1 MNENKSDHDQSVSEE
16 SLTEKIAMLNNSQD
30 RLDVRLQALSRNS
43 AGFPKLTFLV
53 IVLLVVAFAIFVI
66 HQNRRVDELQ
76 NSIHAIIISE
86 IDDLRSDNIPD
97 EAVTNLTNRLKYI
110 ELQQKSVIDHTKNS
124 MERMY
129 FFFTTVA
136 AFFGIVSLFFGY
148 RQITADARKDE
159 SRERHDAEM
168 KNLVGSF
175 QNNITAISSLIGTLK
190 ESFDYRKQI
199 ESNLV
204 EIDKRAKGIEDVQRK
219 DSVIFKTRVD
229 DLNRSAVELAEISH
243 DRTRMNLEENKHK
256 LSSFS
261 QEFDNL
267 KTNHDVTN
275 VLNPFCFYVHGLWD
289 AALYEYED
297 AHLFYGDAYS
307 KGTADLAARE
317 FPNYSE
323 QHRDGIHD
331 RIKTML
337 VWCSFYRGVGYKN
350 TADYSEAI
358 QQFQAAIERNPEHLL
373 SRAYLLQVMFLGQ
386 EGSKQSIQEAYS
398 EAYNLIKG
406 LKQKIEFGQ
415 TGLKESDVNKGYS
428 TLKLFEGNMYLPK
441 LFPLPEV
448 SSYDSFIKPEPE
460 RAFSCY
466 CDAYDAVSD
475 DLTAF
480 ALAQTCEYTRASAR
494 KGHDASDL
502 YSKTMR
508 GLKIRIASDH
518 DKLYSVMLYYTL
530 AFCAK
535 KVESETVARY
545 YLAQAR
551 DGLRDVPIEVTHFSP
566 ISKIRLHSKLLLKEM
581 ELFENTI

>member
-1 MNENKSDHDQSVSEE
+1 MNKNNSDHDQSVPQEI
-16 SLTEKIAMLNNSQD
+16 LNEKVAMLNDSQEQ
-30 RLDVRLQALSRNS
+30 LDVRLQALSRNA

-53 IVLLVVAFAIFVI
+53 IVLLVVAFVIFVT
-66 HQNRRVDELQ
+66 HQNRRIDELQ
-76 NSIHAIIISE
+76 NSMHEIIVNE
-86 IDDLRSDNIPD
+86 IDDLSSNNIPE

-204 EIDKRAKGIEDVQRK
+204 KIDKRATELEEAKKKGSD
-219 DSVIFKTRVD
+219 IFKALVSK
-229 DLNRSAVELAEISH
+229 LNHSAVELAEISH

-256 LSSFS
+256 LGSFS
-261 QEFDNL
+261 QELDNL
-267 KTNHDVTN
+267 IANHDTAN
-275 VLNPFCFYVHGLWD
+275 VLNPFCYYLHGLWD

-297 AHLFYGDAYS
+297 AHRFYDCAYS

-317 FPNYSE
+317 YPNYSE
-323 QHRDGIHD
+323 QHREGIQA

-350 TADYSEAI
+350 TVNYSEAMR
-358 QQFQAAIERNPEHLL
+358 QFQAAIERNPDHLL
-373 SRAYLLQVMFLGQ
+373 SRAYLLQVMFFGQ
-386 EGSKQSIQEAYS
+386 ESSKESIEEAYT

-406 LKQKIEFGQ
+406 LRQRIQVGQ
-415 TGLKESDVNKGYS
+415 ADLKESDINKGYS
-428 TLKLFEGNMYLPK
+428 TLKIFEGNMYLPK
-441 LFPLPEV
+441 LFQLPELAA
-448 SSYDSFIKPEPE
+448 YDSFVDPE
-460 RAFSCY
+460 RALSCY
-466 CDAYDAVSD
+466 YDAYESVSD
-475 DLTAF
+475 DLAGF
-480 ALAQTCEYTRASAR
+480 ALAQALEHTRASAR
-494 KGHDASDL
+494 RGQDASEL

-508 GLKIRIASDH
+508 GLKIRVASDH
-518 DKLYSVMLYYTL
+518 DKLFSVMLYYTL

-535 KVESETVARY
+535 KVDYKTDARY
-545 YLAQAR
+545 FLAQAR
-551 DGLRDVPIEVTHFSP
+551 AGLRDVPIEVTHFSP
-566 ISKIRLHSKLLLKEM
+566 ISKIRLHSKVLLKEM
-581 ELFENTI
+581 DLFEETI